1 MRKHYLIVYCL
12 CLLLT
17 GYLIAQEE
25 GSEQLGEVEIT
36 GEAKDKIT
44 IGKIT
49 PEIKIKIEDIVDSVT
64 DKTEKLLEKGKPVP
78 SEEDFEQ
85 FSRLASRQTA
95 HPWLAEFAEPPLIS
109 FFPSISETTVKA
121 WRLEVTDEQ
130 GNIIKTIRGRGNPV
144 KKIVWDGRDKKDK
157 IIKAGKHYSYRFITV
172 DEFKISHT
180 TLGRAFSLTN
190 LRHRDR
196 KNIYLE
202 IENDFFFD
210 EDRIRPEAG
219 ELFNKVIDIL
229 REYSNYPFTVEFH
242 TNDPRSELVK
252 KRQLTVTRQ
261 IAHKMLLLSEDVR
274 YSYPKIGKRGDIIRF
289 VIQRRKI

>member
-1 MRKHYLIVYCL
+1 MRT
-12 CLLLT
+12 LT
-17 GYLIAQEE
+17 VSLFICICSAGWIIAQEE
-25 GSEQLGEVEIT
+25 GYEQLGEVEIT
-36 GEAKDKIT
+36 GEAKDKVT
-44 IGKIT
+44 IEKIT

-78 SEEDFEQ
+78 SQEDFDQ
-85 FSRLASRQTA
+85 FSTLASRQTA
-95 HPWLAEFAEPPLIS
+95 RPWLAEFAEPPLIS

-121 WRLEVTDEQ
+121 WRLEVTDEL

-157 IIKAGKHYSYRFITV
+157 IIKAGKYYSYRFITV
-172 DEFKISHT
+172 DEFKVSHT

-190 LRHRDR
+190 LRHHDR

-219 ELFNKVIDIL
+219 ELFNRVIDIL
-229 REYSNYPFTVEFH
+229 REYSKYPFTVEFH
-242 TNDPRSELVK
+242 TNNPRSELVK

-261 IAHKMLLLSEDVR
+261 IAQEMLLLTEDVR
-274 YSYPKIGKRGDIIRF
+274 YSYPKIGERGDIIRF